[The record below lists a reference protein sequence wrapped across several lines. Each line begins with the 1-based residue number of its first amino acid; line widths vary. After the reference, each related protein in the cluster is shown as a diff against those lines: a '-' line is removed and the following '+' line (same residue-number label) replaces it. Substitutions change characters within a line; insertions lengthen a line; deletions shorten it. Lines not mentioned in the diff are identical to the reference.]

1 MPKKINFT
9 LTTESLEEIETAI
22 QKDARNK
29 VRQRAIAIRQ
39 LHLGKKPEEVA
50 DMLMVTAVTIYGWWK
65 QYRAKGVEGLANKKA
80 KAFTRKVTPKYLQ
93 LMAECLEQ
101 EPQAYGYEQAIWTQE
116 SLRDHLEKE
125 TNIRLSV
132 KWLGKLMEKAG
143 YVYRR
148 PKHDLGNKVDPL
160 EKEKAAQ
167 ALEELKK
174 RPLTEK
180 LGSSLWT
187 KQP

>member
-22 QKDARNK
+22 QKDKREK
-29 VRQRAIAIRQ
+29 VRQRALAIRQ

-50 DMLMVTAVTIYGWWK
+50 EMMLVTAVTIYGWW
-65 QYRAKGVEGLANKKA
+65 QRYEGEGIEGLANKKA
-80 KAFTRKVTPKYLQ
+80 KSYRRKVTATYVKL
-93 LMAECLEQ
+93 LEESLEQ
-101 EPQAYGYEQAIWTQE
+101 EPEAYGYEQALWTQE

-125 TNIRLSV
+125 TGIHLSV
-132 KWLGKLMEKAG
+132 KWVGKLMKKAD

-148 PKHDLGNKVDPL
+148 PKHDLGNKGDPL
-160 EKEKAAQ
+160 AKEKAAE

-174 RPLTEK
+174 RPLTVK
-180 LGSSLWT
+180 SGSSLWT